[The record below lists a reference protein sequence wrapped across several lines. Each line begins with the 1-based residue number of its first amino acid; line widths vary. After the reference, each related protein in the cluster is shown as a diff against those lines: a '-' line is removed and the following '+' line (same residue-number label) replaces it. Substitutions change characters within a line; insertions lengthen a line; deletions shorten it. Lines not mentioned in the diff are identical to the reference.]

1 MDLEKLDI
9 VIGRENV
16 SATIFVPYD
25 CKNRCNF
32 CTTKQFYKDILP
44 FNETIVKIEK
54 EIKRFCALGLTIFT
68 LTGGEPLANLNRCK
82 IIIELIKKH
91 CLFPD
96 ELTIY
101 LNTSLPKGEGVNNI
115 INFLNDPTNH
125 IDGISVSRHRNT
137 FEKDSKLL
145 RNVFEDELIA
155 KIKPSVRIN
164 CLVTPAIDVDLFVKR
179 WSPYP
184 NIKINFR
191 ANYMRINQD
200 NLHEEDQFFNQL
212 SERFKFIQH
221 TECNVCNTD
230 SFVNEE
236 TNQLIS
242 YHKGIFTTAIVNDT
256 ELEINDFVI
265 DMFGDSYFDWLF
277 NEEHKVTDQLI
288 DKINEKYI

>member
-1 MDLEKLDI
+1 MNLNQLDI
-9 VIGRENV
+9 VIVRTNI

-25 CKNRCNF
+25 CENRCSF

-44 FNETIVKIEK
+44 FDETIVKIER
-54 EIKRFCALGLTIFT
+54 EIKRFCELGLTIFT
-68 LTGGEPLANLNRCK
+68 LTGGEPLADLNRCE

-101 LNTSLPKGEGVNNI
+101 LNTSLPKSECVDNI
-115 INFLNDPTNH
+115 INFLNDPANH
-125 IDGISVSRHRNT
+125 IDCISVSRHRNT
-137 FEKDSKLL
+137 LKKDLKLL

-155 KIKPSVRIN
+155 QIYPSVRIN
-164 CLVTPAIDVDLFVKR
+164 CLVTPAIDLDLFVKR
-179 WSPYP
+179 WSIYP

-191 ANYMRINQD
+191 ANYMRINRD
-200 NLHEEDQFFNQL
+200 NLHEEDKFFNQL
-212 SERFKFIQH
+212 NERFKFIQH

-230 SFVNEE
+230 TFVNEQ
-236 TNQLIS
+236 TGQVIS
-242 YHKGIFTTAIVNDT
+242 YHKGIFTTSIANET